1 MSLVYTSKVDL
12 PNYMWTSAIR
22 DIANLDVE
30 LMMHRECSYDTGVCF
45 ADKVLVPERLV
56 IKTPG
61 DYLYL
66 RRNLLFV

>member
-12 PNYMWTSAIR
+12 PNYMWTNVIT

-30 LMMHRECSYDTGVCF
+30 LMMNRECSYVTGVCYT
-45 ADKVLVPERLV
+45 DKVLVPERLV
-56 IKTPG
+56 TKIPR
-61 DYLYL
+61 DYLYI